1 MFVRIDKINIT
12 RNRRRNRI
20 TGNMSSSS
28 SAGELAHRASAN
40 VAGNQQTNACNV
52 QRVIRAGTTSSVGA
66 ID

>member
-28 SAGELAHRASAN
+28 SAGELAHRATAN
-40 VAGNQQTNACNV
+40 AADNQQTNV